1 MSAVNSQSIKNS
13 NYELFILALS
23 GYSLVNLVLLWLPA
37 PQQMK
42 DVVRVVDFTLC
53 LIFMGDFL
61 YRLLRAPGKRAY
73 VVNEYGWLDFLGS
86 LPFPGLRL
94 ARLFRVVWAGRLLRK
109 DNLPGVLRVFLRRRA
124 EGTLL
129 VVAFLILVA
138 IEWAS
143 YVVLLFESADTK
155 ANIKTAGDA
164 LWWAYVTIATVGYGD
179 RYPVT
184 TPGRLVGVVLISA
197 GVSLYAVL
205 TAYLANLFLTPPKPE
220 EKPQLDTLPT
230 DPQARVVA
238 LRQLLAEH
246 EKTAAA
252 LREDLAEME
261 KLR

>member
-1 MSAVNSQSIKNS
+1 MSALDSQSIKNS

-23 GYSLVNLVLLWLPA
+23 AYSLVNLVLLWLPA
-37 PQQMK
+37 PPQMK
-42 DVVRVVDFTLC
+42 DVVRVVDFALC
-53 LIFMGDFL
+53 GIFIGDFL
-61 YRLLRAPGKRAY
+61 YRLWRAPGKRVY
-73 VVNEYGWLDFLGS
+73 LVKEYGWLDLLGS

-94 ARLFRVVWAGRLLRK
+94 ARLPRVVWAARMLRK

-143 YVVLLFESADTK
+143 YVMLLFESADPK

-164 LWWAYVTIATVGYGD
+164 LWWAYVTVATVGYGD

-205 TAYLANLFLTPPKPE
+205 TAFLANFFLTPPKPE
-220 EKPQLDTLPT
+220 EKPQPNLATV
-230 DPQARVVA
+230 DPQTSVAA

-246 EKTAAA
+246 EKSAAA
-252 LREDLAEME
+252 LKESLAEME
-261 KLR
+261 KLM

>member
-1 MSAVNSQSIKNS
+1 MSAVNYQSIKNS

-23 GYSLVNLVLLWLPA
+23 GYSLVNLVLIWLPVS
-37 PQQMK
+37 QQMK
-42 DVVRVVDFTLC
+42 DVVRVVDSGLC
-53 LIFMGDFL
+53 VIFLGDFL

-73 VVNEYGWLDFLGS
+73 LVNEYGWLDFVGS
-86 LPFPGLRL
+86 LPYPGLRL
-94 ARLFRVVWAGRLLRK
+94 ARLFRVVRAGRLLRK

-138 IEWAS
+138 IELAS
-143 YVVLLFESADTK
+143 YVVLLFESADAN

-184 TPGRLVGVVLISA
+184 TSGRLVGVVLISA

-205 TAYLANLFLTPPKPE
+205 TAYLANVFLTPPKLE
-220 EKPQLDTLPT
+220 EKPQPDAVST
-230 DPQARVVA
+230 DPQVRVA
-238 LRQLLAEH
+238 ELKQLLAEH

-252 LREDLAEME
+252 LKESLAEME
-261 KLR
+261 KLM